1 MIERKHDRERVEVGE
16 KDHPLEKAGQAQ
28 KRDWEMMEDT
38 EVAQEWK
45 GTQVREEN
53 NERLKRIRGSTLAE
67 ERQAYEL
74 AAEHA
79 NLDAAEAQEF
89 P

>member
-1 MIERKHDRERVEVGE
+1 
-16 KDHPLEKAGQAQ
+16 
-28 KRDWEMMEDT
+28 MEDT
-38 EVAQEWK
+38 KIAQEWK